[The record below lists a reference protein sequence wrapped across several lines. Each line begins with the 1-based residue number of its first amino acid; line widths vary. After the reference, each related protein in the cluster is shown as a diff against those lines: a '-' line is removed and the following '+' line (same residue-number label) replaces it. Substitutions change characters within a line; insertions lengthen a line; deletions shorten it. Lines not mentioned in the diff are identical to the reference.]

1 MGGAGAGAH
10 ASLAMLKKRKTRTR
24 TTMICPKRARWPNCP
39 CWQPYSTSVA
49 IRIPCRQK
57 QTRCGRRP
65 AICGRAGANN
75 PIAPKVQRH
84 LWPSTVLLLSAALL
98 SLPFYGPMESQ
109 GACWWVLLSV
119 CAMAHPLWPIAQWRR
134 RVLERLRLAWPRDMA
149 STSACKQANSAV
161 RRGISRQGETQEGPH
176 NSPQTGSPQGR
187 GRRQRQPVAPVS
199 VRACGALHYGSRR
212 ERHLPGRSS
221 RGGRLPLLNCLMG

>member
-39 CWQPYSTSVA
+39 CWQPSSTWVA

-57 QTRCGRRP
+57 QIKMWVE
-65 AICGRAGANN
+65 ACGRAGANN
-75 PIAPKVQRH
+75 PIAPQV
-84 LWPSTVLLLSAALL
+84 LSAALL
-98 SLPFYGPMESQ
+98 SLPFYSPIENQ
-109 GACWWVLLSV
+109 GACWWVLLSL

-134 RVLERLRLAWPRDMA
+134 RVIERLRLAWPRDMA
-149 STSACKQANSAV
+149 STNACKQANSAV

-199 VRACGALHYGSRR
+199 VRSCGALHYGSRR

>member
-1 MGGAGAGAH
+1 
-10 ASLAMLKKRKTRTR
+10 MLYAY
-24 TTMICPKRARWPNCP
+24 PAAR
-39 CWQPYSTSVA
+39 SKS
-49 IRIPCRQK
+49 
-57 QTRCGRRP
+57 RCGWKP

-75 PIAPKVQRH
+75 PIAPQV
-84 LWPSTVLLLSAALL
+84 LSAALL
-98 SLPFYGPMESQ
+98 SLPFYSPIENQ
-109 GACWWVLLSV
+109 GACWWVLLSL

-134 RVLERLRLAWPRDMA
+134 SVIERLRLAWPRDMA
-149 STSACKQANSAV
+149 STNACKQANSAV

-199 VRACGALHYGSRR
+199 VRSCGALHYGSRR